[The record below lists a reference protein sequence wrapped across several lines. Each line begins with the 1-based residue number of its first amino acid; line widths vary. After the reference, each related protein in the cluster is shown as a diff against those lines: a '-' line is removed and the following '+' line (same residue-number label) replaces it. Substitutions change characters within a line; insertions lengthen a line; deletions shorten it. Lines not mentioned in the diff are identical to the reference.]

1 MIYLCIYHYRSYPH
15 RGLRAVF
22 QRSQTSLRR
31 SWSVSAGQTKIIP
44 NDSAACTMLS
54 YRISIWPIRST
65 CTKSH
70 GFSSSLILGGRCPQG
85 VFLFLDYWHI
95 LHGLAYILLA
105 WQGLSNNILL
115 ELFSQVYYHLIGWDR
130 NDTAISHVCEEFKE
144 RILFYHWRLSWLR
157 QELAWSTWSPIQ
169 YIRTELKCFPLVIFV
184 VVLHT

>member
-70 GFSSSLILGGRCPQG
+70 GFSSSLILGGRYQQFF
-85 VFLFLDYWHI
+85 FLNCWHI
-95 LHGLAYILLA
+95 LHGLSYILLP
-105 WQGLSNNILL
+105 WKGVYDNIILKLL
-115 ELFSQVYYHLIGWDR
+115 LQVYYHINGWYK
-130 NDTAISHVCEEFKE
+130 NSTAIAHF
-144 RILFYHWRLSWLR
+144 W
-157 QELAWSTWSPIQ
+157 T
-169 YIRTELKCFPLVIFV
+169 
-184 VVLHT
+184 